1 MGMSGHRYPDLGAL
15 VGRPGWRW
23 LLPLLLAMAL
33 TAGAAPAGAAGS
45 RWLTLSTPRV
55 RIHFRPGYELAAIE
69 AARAAEATLDAM
81 ADRLGHEPRDPVHV
95 TLMDVTDLAN
105 GFTDVSYYN
114 RIVIYPAFPVGLGYS
129 TGLSPRMR
137 DWLELVV
144 THEVVHAVHLDMAE
158 GPARGMRQIFGH
170 VPYFATPNL
179 FQPVAFIEGLATFEE
194 TELVEGGRGKDP
206 LYDMFLRAAVLES
219 ALPDI
224 DRALGLYDLGH
235 FQPGAHVYLYGY
247 AWFALV
253 ADRWGDEGI
262 RDLQKRFAAVS
273 GLTMPGEVVRRVLGE
288 ELESLWREMRHELER
303 RYHDEIATIRAAGE
317 TEATVVEAAA
327 RSGAWVAVSP
337 RISPDG
343 RYLAYAASGPYVEDV
358 RLVDLETGRDRQ
370 LALGLV
376 TAPGGLDWS
385 RDGRYVVY
393 AAADEVRGRV
403 YSDLYQVEVTTG
415 RVQRLTHGRRA
426 YAPATGP
433 GGLVAFAVRDGLT
446 SRVMVR
452 DPSGAERVLWEPP
465 RGWQLLSLA
474 WSPQGDRLA
483 VAVWKP
489 GGGSDLLVLWLD
501 STASPGGPAAGPA
514 VAVSRV
520 QPVTDDPFV
529 DDRPSWSPDG
539 RYLLF
544 HSDRDGVYNLY
555 ALDPGSGE
563 LWRLTNVVTGAFD
576 PVMAPDGRSVFFSW
590 FWAHGYRIA
599 RLDASALRWEAVQR
613 PRAPATDAAW
623 TPESGDTEAPG
634 IETLP
639 ESWRIGPYDP
649 LESLRPTY
657 WEPIVG
663 DGWPGPFL
671 GAATGGLDAVGER
684 TYALAGAVG
693 LSTGAPL
700 LYAGYAQLLG
710 DGRGPVLTL
719 EASMTPEVDVSSST
733 EAQPGFTYDEV
744 ASLAADLT
752 WQRGGFVGGW
762 QASVGAVRSWTRAA
776 SSGAPWA
783 HSDRQTRLQA
793 GWLSY
798 RQAGEHRWA
807 SVRQWSLQGETV
819 LERGDGQVLDPLA
832 ASALVAGWGYSRS
845 RHDGT
850 SFQAR
855 LAAGVGGGQLPL
867 VGGGESGP
875 FAVRAFAPEVFKADA
890 VALGLSAERA
900 WRLADFRFGLADA
913 PTFFDDLSLAFFAE
927 AAAGWD
933 RADPLQPL
941 SAQPSLEPSPGSPA
955 LGAGAELRLR
965 LSLDYGRIGLVVRL
979 GLAQGFA
986 PEPATRWYL
995 RLDAR

>member
-1 MGMSGHRYPDLGAL
+1 MGTFRHGYPGLGAL
-15 VGRPGWRW
+15 AGRPGWRW
-23 LLPLLLAMAL
+23 LLAALLATAL

-55 RIHFRPGYELAAIE
+55 RIHFRPGYEVAAIE

-81 ADRLGHEPRDPVHV
+81 ADRLGHAPRDPVHV
-95 TLMDVTDLAN
+95 TLMDVTDLSN

-170 VPYFATPNL
+170 VPRFATPNL

-194 TELVEGGRGKDP
+194 TQLVEGGRGEDP

-247 AWFALV
+247 TWFALV
-253 ADRWGDEGI
+253 ADRYGEQGV

-273 GLTMPGEVVRRVLGE
+273 GLTMPGEVVRRVLGQ
-288 ELESLWREMRHELER
+288 ELESLWREMRQELER
-303 RYHDEIATIRAAGE
+303 HYQDEIATIRAAGA
-317 TEATVVEAAA
+317 TEPTLVEAAA

-337 RISPDG
+337 RLSPDG
-343 RYLAYAASGPYVEDV
+343 RLLAYAASGPYVEDV

-393 AAADEVRGRV
+393 AAADEVEGRV
-403 YSDLYQVEVTTG
+403 YSDLYQVEVATG

-433 GGLVAFAVRDGLT
+433 GGLVAYAARDGLT
-446 SRVMVR
+446 TRVVVR
-452 DPSGAERVLWEPP
+452 DPTGAERVLWEPP
-465 RGWQLLSLA
+465 QGWQLLSLA

-483 VAVWKP
+483 LAVWKP
-489 GGGSDLLVLWLD
+489 GGGSDLLVLWL
-501 STASPGGPAAGPA
+501 SSSPSPHDPAAGPG

-539 RYLLF
+539 RHLLF

-555 ALDPGSGE
+555 AIDPASGE
-563 LWRLTNVVTGAFD
+563 TWRLTNVVTGAFD
-576 PVMAPDGRSVFFSW
+576 PVMAPDGQSVFFSW

-613 PRAPATDAAW
+613 PRAPAPDGAW
-623 TPESGDTEAPG
+623 TPEPKDAEAPAVDS
-634 IETLP
+634 LP
-639 ESWRIGPYDP
+639 ASWRIGPYTP
-649 LESLRPTY
+649 FESLCPTY
-657 WEPIVG
+657 WEPLIG
-663 DGWPGPFL
+663 ERWPGPFL

-684 TYALAGAVG
+684 AYALAGAVG
-693 LSTGAPL
+693 LATGAPL
-700 LYAGYAQLLG
+700 LYAGYARLLG

-719 EASMTPEVDVSSST
+719 ETSVTPEVHASSPT
-733 EAQPGFTYDEV
+733 GAQPGDPYDEV
-744 ASLAADLT
+744 AAVAADLS
-752 WQRGGFVGGW
+752 WQRGGFGGGW
-762 QASVGAVRSWTRAA
+762 QASVGAVRSWIRGA
-776 SSGAPWA
+776 SSGEPWA
-783 HSDRQTRLQA
+783 QSARETRLLA
-793 GWLSY
+793 GWLGY
-798 RQAGEHRWA
+798 RQGGEHRWA
-807 SVRQWSLQGETV
+807 SVRQWSLQGETL
-819 LERGDGQVLDPLA
+819 LERAGPVDPLA
-832 ASALVAGWGYSRS
+832 ASALVAGWQYARQWI
-845 RHDGT
+845 DGT

-855 LAAGVGGGQLPL
+855 LAAGVGGGQLVLP
-867 VGGGESGP
+867 GGGESGP
-875 FAVRAFAPEVFKADA
+875 FAVRAYESGIFSADA
-890 VALGLSAERA
+890 VAVGLSAERA

-913 PTFFDDLSLAFFAE
+913 PTFFDDLGLALFTE

-933 RADPLQPL
+933 RADPGRPL
-941 SAQPSLEPSPGSPA
+941 SAHPALEPSPGSPA
-955 LGAGAELRLR
+955 LGAGAEVRLR
-965 LSLDYGRIGLVVRL
+965 LSLDYGRVGLVVRL

-986 PEPATRWYL
+986 PVPETRWYL
-995 RLDAR
+995 RLEAR